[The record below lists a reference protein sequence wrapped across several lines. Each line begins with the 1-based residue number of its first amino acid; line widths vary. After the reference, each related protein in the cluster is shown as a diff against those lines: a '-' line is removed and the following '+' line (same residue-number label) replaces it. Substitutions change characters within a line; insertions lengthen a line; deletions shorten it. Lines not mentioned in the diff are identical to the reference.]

1 MKVILRKD
9 VEHLGQAGQ
18 VKEVKPGFAR
28 NYLFAR
34 GLAIEATPALIAWH
48 DKGKERRKA
57 LQEKAEAKAQEAA
70 KKISGVALS
79 FSRPVGEQGKLFG
92 SVGKSDVVKSLK
104 ASGFTVEKEQVRLES
119 PIKEPG
125 DYEVEIRLT
134 QASSAKV
141 KVTVVPRA

>member
-28 NYLFAR
+28 NYLFVR
-34 GLAIEATPALIAWH
+34 GLALEATPSLIAWH
-48 DKGKERRKA
+48 EKGKERRKV

-70 KKISGVALS
+70 KKIAGVSLS

-92 SVGKSDVVKSLK
+92 SVGKSDIVKSLK
-104 ASGFTVEKEQVRLES
+104 ASGFSVVKESIRLES
-119 PIKEPG
+119 AIKEPG

-134 QASSAKV
+134 PTSSVKV